1 MIWGFFIGL
10 VLGIGIGTVGVLIL
24 INQATSQR

>member
-1 MIWGFFIGL
+1 MIWVFFIGL

-24 INQATSQR
+24 INRATSR